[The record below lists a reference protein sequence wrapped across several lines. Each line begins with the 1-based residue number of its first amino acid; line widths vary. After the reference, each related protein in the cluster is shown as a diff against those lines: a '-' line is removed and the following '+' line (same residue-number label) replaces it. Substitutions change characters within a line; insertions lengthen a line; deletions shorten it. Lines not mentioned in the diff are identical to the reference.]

1 MAIEGP
7 LRELALSD
15 VFQLLDLSRKTGV
28 LTVSGEPEGRKGVV
42 RFDRGAIVAAEL
54 AGSSG
59 RIDRLLLRAGKVT
72 EGQIAEAVRRQ
83 RESPGKRFGTVL
95 VEMGAVT
102 ELDLRRQ
109 LRFQIEEAI
118 FEMIGWKDGYFRFE
132 EAPPGTGPEV
142 AVRVPTESLLMEAAR
157 RIDEWSTLEAK
168 VPHMDVVPAL
178 TGDTDGGTLD
188 LHPLEWEVLAE
199 IDGTRSLNE
208 IATDL
213 GRSDFDVAK
222 IVFGLI
228 TTGVVDIVE
237 EQPPEPD
244 EPVGDAS
251 LFEGLAAAHT
261 ALREENP
268 ARALRLL
275 TDLSRQSPERPE
287 VHVLLART
295 HARLGRWAEA
305 ATALERVVELDPLS
319 SAAHY
324 HLGFAAAR
332 TGDLR
337 RAEEAWSTY
346 LRLPDSNGTRGAT
359 VQRARAAVA
368 ALRGVLEE
376 EEEP

>member
-42 RFDRGAIVAAEL
+42 RFDRGAVVGAQL

-83 RESPGKRFGTVL
+83 RESPGLRFGTVL

-102 ELDLRRQ
+102 EADLRRQ
-109 LRFQIEEAI
+109 LRFQVEEAV
-118 FEMIGWKDGYFRFE
+118 FEMIEWKDGYFRFE
-132 EAPPGTGPEV
+132 EMPAPPAGEV
-142 AVRVPTESLLMEAAR
+142 GVRVPTESLLMEAAR

-168 VPHMDVVPAL
+168 IPHMGVVPAL
-178 TGDTDGGTLD
+178 TGDSDGGTLD
-188 LHPLEWEVLAE
+188 LHPTEWEVLAE
-199 IDGTRSLNE
+199 IDGARSLHE

-222 IVFGLI
+222 IIFGLVS
-228 TTGVVDIVE
+228 TGVVDIVE
-237 EQPPEPD
+237 EQPAEPD
-244 EPVGDAS
+244 DAVGDAS
-251 LFEGLAAAHT
+251 LFEGLAAAHA
-261 ALREENP
+261 ALREGNP
-268 ARALRLL
+268 SRALRLL
-275 TDLSRQSPERPE
+275 ADLSRQSPDRPE
-287 VHVLLART
+287 VHVLLARS
-295 HARLGRWAEA
+295 HALLGRWAEA
-305 ATALERVVELDPLS
+305 ASSLERVITLDPLS

-324 HLGFAAAR
+324 HLGFAAVR
-332 TGDLR
+332 TGDLG

-346 LRLPDSNGTRGAT
+346 LRLPDSNGARGDT
-359 VQRARAAVA
+359 VQRARVAVA
-368 ALRGVLEE
+368 ALRSLLEE
-376 EEEP
+376 EGE